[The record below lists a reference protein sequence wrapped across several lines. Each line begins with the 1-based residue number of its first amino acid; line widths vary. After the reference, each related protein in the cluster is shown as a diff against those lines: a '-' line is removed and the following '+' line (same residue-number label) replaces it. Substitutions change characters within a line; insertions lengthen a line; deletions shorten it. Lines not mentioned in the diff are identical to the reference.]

1 MVLQKRLTLQKR
13 TALNHFRNK
22 VDEIYK
28 MNHFSKLQQFIN
40 SEMRMSQ
47 VYQPVMLIELLKN
60 DGSATVTQ
68 IAQAILD
75 KDPTQIEYFS
85 EIVKRMVGVVLTKN
99 RGITEKNG
107 STYSLIGESEL
118 STEQVNQL
126 IELCKSKI
134 DEFEAKR
141 GDIVWQHRKRGHRPI
156 SGSVRYEVLS
166 RAKFKCELCGISADE
181 KNIEVDHIFPKSLGG
196 KDDLSNYQALC
207 YSCNAAKRNTDD
219 TDFRV
224 FKSMYEERVEK
235 CLFCDVQTIDRK
247 RIIAENSLAYA
258 IRDGFPVTEGH
269 TLFIPKRH
277 AKDYFEL
284 TQAETNAINA
294 LMTKQKEL
302 LQSNDASI
310 DGFNIG
316 MNCGET
322 AGQTVFHCHVH
333 LIPRRKGDVE
343 NPRGGVRHIIADKGF
358 Y

>member
-1 MVLQKRLTLQKR
+1 
-13 TALNHFRNK
+13 
-22 VDEIYK
+22 
-28 MNHFSKLQQFIN
+28 
-40 SEMRMSQ
+40 MSQ
-47 VYQPVMLIELLKN
+47 VYQPVMLMELLKRN
-60 DGSATVTQ
+60 GQASVHQ

-85 EIVKRMVGVVLTKN
+85 EIVKNMVGRVLTKN
-99 RGITEKNG
+99 RGITEKTGNN
-107 STYSLIGESEL
+107 YRLIGSEHL
-118 STEQVNQL
+118 TSEQTAEL
-126 IELCKSKI
+126 LRLCKQKI

-141 GDIVWQHRKRGHRPI
+141 GDAVWEHRKRGHRPI

-219 TDFRV
+219 TDFRL
-224 FKSMYEERVEK
+224 FKSLYERREEK
-235 CLFCDVQTIDRK
+235 CLFCEIQTIDRK
-247 RIIAENSLAYA
+247 RIITENNLAYA
-258 IRDGFPVTEGH
+258 IRDGFAVTEGH

-277 AKDYFEL
+277 VVDYFGL
-284 TQAETNAINA
+284 VPAEVSAINL
-294 LMTKQKEL
+294 LMAEQKRL
-302 LQSNDASI
+302 LQEQDSTI

-322 AGQTVFHCHVH
+322 AGQTIFHCHVH

-343 NPRGGVRHIIADKGF
+343 NPRGGVRHIIAGKGF
-358 Y
+358 YEDKK

>member
-1 MVLQKRLTLQKR
+1 MD
-13 TALNHFRNK
+13 F
-22 VDEIYK
+22 E
-28 MNHFSKLQQFIN
+28 KLHNFIAE
-40 SEMRMSQ
+40 EMRMSQ
-47 VYQPVMLIELLKN
+47 VYQPVMLMELLKRN
-60 DGSATVTQ
+60 GQASVHQ

-85 EIVKRMVGVVLTKN
+85 EIVKNMVGRVLTKN
-99 RGITEKNG
+99 RGITEKTGNN
-107 STYSLIGESEL
+107 YRLIGSEHL
-118 STEQVNQL
+118 TSEQTAEL
-126 IELCKSKI
+126 LRLCKQKI

-141 GDIVWQHRKRGHRPI
+141 GDAVWEHRKRGHRPI

-219 TDFRV
+219 TDFRL
-224 FKSMYEERVEK
+224 FKSLYERREEK
-235 CLFCDVQTIDRK
+235 CLFCEIQTIDRK
-247 RIIAENSLAYA
+247 RIITENNLAYA
-258 IRDGFPVTEGH
+258 IRDGFAVTEGH

-277 AKDYFEL
+277 VVDYFGL
-284 TQAETNAINA
+284 VPAEVSAINL
-294 LMTKQKEL
+294 LMAEQKRL
-302 LQSNDASI
+302 LQEQDSTI

-322 AGQTVFHCHVH
+322 AGQTIFHCHVH

-343 NPRGGVRHIIADKGF
+343 NPRGGVRHIIAGKGF
-358 Y
+358 YEDKK